1 MQSPKRRERM
11 WKSQRVRERK
21 VFSMTSIMRE
31 RERERWKESESFDWI
46 LLNSKLIG
54 VIGTVSTY
62 LAIWEKRVN
71 CGNTF
76 VEIRVGEKVCE
87 NAWNVV

>member
-1 MQSPKRRERM
+1 M
-11 WKSQRVRERK
+11 
-21 VFSMTSIMRE
+21 FSMTSIMRE

-62 LAIWEKRVN
+62 LAIWGKRVN
-71 CGNTF
+71 CRNTIA
-76 VEIRVGEKVCE
+76 EIQQKLERER
-87 NAWNVV
+87 

>member
-1 MQSPKRRERM
+1 
-11 WKSQRVRERK
+11 
-21 VFSMTSIMRE
+21 MTSYKVQKQYWACQNE
-31 RERERWKESESFDWI
+31 ESFGWI